1 MTPLERI
8 RRLAVML
15 AAGLVLCLP
24 GPALAQVRVWE
35 GTLELPTDEEGPPDV
50 NPPFDLFQGGRFNY
64 PYTLRED
71 ITGRQTTVRYKALYL
86 ENEHLKLIVLPELG
100 GHLYTCIDKANGA
113 EMFYANR
120 SIRKAR
126 IGYRG
131 AWAAYGVEFNF
142 PVSHNWVSMSPVD
155 YALASNP
162 DGSASIWV
170 GNVDRPYA
178 MQWRVEL
185 KLSPGR
191 SLLEQNV
198 ALYNRSALR
207 RRFYWWNNAAAR
219 VKDDSR
225 IEYPMRYTAAHGF
238 ADVDTWP
245 VDQKGVDLS
254 LVGNHLDGPVSRFS
268 HGSREAFMGVYHPW
282 SQAGVV
288 HYSSPEDAPTK
299 KIWSFGGDADGLD
312 WRRALSDDQSAYVE
326 IQAGL
331 FRNQETYG
339 FLEPQESIRFSEY
352 WLPVR
357 GTGGIT
363 RANPDAVIHL
373 ARNGAQDSAVVDLS
387 FAVNVTR
394 AVKGGTLRIKE
405 GDRVLHAQPFD
416 LTPAQ
421 VLNSQLRALPASGR
435 YALEILDASGHVLV
449 THTEDDWDF
458 LPDAEIK
465 TGPQPRQATP
475 PAEARSD
482 GDFVAAGDEQ
492 ERNGQLLA
500 AFENYR
506 QGLER
511 FPDSYGLLTAA
522 GRLALTLQR
531 PEQAASQLARAQAR
545 VSNDPE
551 VQYYLGLAQ
560 LALGHESAART
571 QWENAQILGPFR
583 PAARLELARLD
594 ARAGD
599 LAQAL
604 ARLQGALGEAPDA
617 VRLGGLEVALLRR
630 LGNTAEARA
639 RLGAWQ
645 RLDPTGNLL
654 RNEAAKLGPGDA
666 ELWVHLAGNPER
678 VLDVVEDYL
687 SLGFFDDA
695 LELLARRYPT
705 GAAVMAEA
713 GTLAPQDHPLIG
725 YYRGYCRERAG
736 ASGAADYQLASTLST
751 RYVFPSRA
759 STLPVLKAALASNPS
774 DATAHFLLGSLLL
787 SGGRSEEALAE
798 WQETRRLNP
807 RLPVLHRNLGLTL
820 LHARGDAQAA
830 LAMFLEGMAVDASN
844 RALYEGADEA
854 QSLLG
859 APVTERIQMLERYPD
874 KAALPPLLVQK
885 LALALAEAGRAEEA
899 EGLFAK
905 RYFPREENGTN
916 VRQVYLEVRLLHAQ
930 TLAGSGRADKAVS
943 ILQTL
948 EEPVT
953 GLDFTRDG
961 LSAFVE
967 GARVQHKIGEIYA
980 ACGRPA
986 DARDHWQRA
995 VKAEDWPYQKAVPAY
1010 LAVRQLGGADE
1021 ASARAELQA
1030 SLERSQDFLRGTA
1043 FPGIATYAQ
1052 GLHLRALGRES
1063 EAQERFR
1070 RVFLLPDKRLSHFL
1084 SRRALEAHDP
1094 L

>member
-1 MTPLERI
+1 M
-8 RRLAVML
+8 RRF
-15 AAGLVLCLP
+15 AAALVAALVLWWP
-24 GPALAQVRVWE
+24 RPALAQVKAWE
-35 GTLELPTDEEGPPDV
+35 GTLDLPSDEDGPPDV
-50 NPPFDLFQGGRFNY
+50 NPPFDLFQDGRFNY

-71 ITGRQTTVRYKALYL
+71 ITGRQAMVRYRALYL

-155 YALASNP
+155 YALSQNP

-185 KLSPGR
+185 RLSPGR

-198 ALYNRSALR
+198 ALYNRSAVR

-225 IEYPMRYTAAHGF
+225 IEYPMRYTASHGF
-238 ADVDTWP
+238 TDVDTWP
-245 VDQKGVDLS
+245 LDGKGVDLS

-268 HGSREAFMGVYHPW
+268 HGSRESFMGVYHPW

-299 KIWSFGGDADGLD
+299 KIWSFGGDADGID
-312 WRRALSDDQSAYVE
+312 WRRALSDDRSAYVE

-339 FLEPQESIRFSEY
+339 FLEPQASIRFSEY
-352 WLPVR
+352 WMPVR
-357 GTGGIT
+357 GTAGIT
-363 RANPDAVIHL
+363 RANPDAVVHL
-373 ARNGAQDSAVVDLS
+373 ARKGAEHVGLVDLS

-394 AVKGGTLRIKE
+394 TVSGGMLRIKD
-405 GDRVLHAQPFD
+405 GARVVHSERFD
-416 LTPAQ
+416 MTPAQ
-421 VLNSQLRALPASGR
+421 VLSHEKRGLPAKAQ
-435 YALEILDASGHVLV
+435 YTLEIVDAAGHVLL
-449 THTEDDWDF
+449 THTEGQWDF
-458 LPDAEIK
+458 VPDSEIQV
-465 TGPQPRQATP
+465 GPQPRRMS
-475 PAEARSD
+475 PAADARSD
-482 GDFVAAGDEQ
+482 GDFTAIGDEQ

-500 AFENYR
+500 ALETYR
-506 QGLER
+506 QGIER
-511 FPDSYGLLTAA
+511 FAESYSLLKAI
-522 GRLALTLQR
+522 GRLAVTLQR
-531 PEQAASQLARAQAR
+531 PEEAVTKLSHALER

-560 LALGHESAART
+560 AALGDENAART
-571 QWENAQILGPFR
+571 QWENAQILAPFR

-594 ARAGD
+594 ARSGHPKE
-599 LAQAL
+599 AL
-604 ARLQGALGEAPDA
+604 ARLRAALVEAPDA
-617 VRLGGLEVALLRR
+617 TRVGALEVALLRR
-630 LGNTAEARA
+630 LGNTTEAQE
-639 RLGAWQ
+639 RLGHWQ

-654 RNEAAKLGPGDA
+654 RNEATKLGREDP
-666 ELWVHLAGNPER
+666 ELWAHLAGDPER
-678 VLDVVEDYL
+678 VLDLVEDYMG
-687 SLGFFDDA
+687 LGFFDDA
-695 LELLARRYPT
+695 IELLARDYPT
-705 GAAVMAEA
+705 GAGVMAEA
-713 GTLAPQDHPLIG
+713 GTLAPQEHPLIA

-736 ASGAADYQLASTLST
+736 ASGQADYRAAAGLST

-759 STLPVLKAALASNPS
+759 STLPVLKAALAGDPD

-787 SGGRSEEALAE
+787 SAGRSEEAIAE
-798 WQETRRLNP
+798 WWQTRRLNP
-807 RLPVLHRNLGLTL
+807 RRPVLHRNLGLTL
-820 LHARGDAQAA
+820 LHARGDAKGA
-830 LAMFLEGMAVDASN
+830 LEMFLEGMSVDASN
-844 RALYEGADEA
+844 VALYEGADQA

-859 APVTERIQMLERYPD
+859 VPVAERIRMLERYPD
-874 KAALPPLLVQK
+874 RVALPPLLVQK

-899 EGLFAK
+899 EALFAN
-905 RYFPREENGTN
+905 RFFPREENGTN
-916 VRQVYLEVRLLHAQ
+916 VRQVYLEVRLRHAQ
-930 TLAGSGRADKAVS
+930 ALARSGRAAEAVA
-943 ILQTL
+943 ILEAL
-948 EEPVT
+948 EQPMP

-961 LSAFVE
+961 MAAFVG
-967 GARVQHKIGEIYA
+967 GARVQHAIGEIYA
-980 ACGRPA
+980 ACGRLTQ
-986 DARDHWQRA
+986 AREHWERSLTGQ
-995 VKAEDWPYQKAVPAY
+995 DWPYQKAVPAY
-1010 LAVRQLGGADE
+1010 LAALRLGSVDE
-1021 ASARAELQA
+1021 RAARRELET
-1030 SLERSQDFLRGTA
+1030 SLERSQDFLERGTA

-1052 GLHLRALGRES
+1052 GLHLRALGREA
-1063 EAQERFR
+1063 EAQQRFH

-1084 SRRALEAHDP
+1084 SRRALEGHDP

>member
-1 MTPLERI
+1 MTPLGRI
-8 RRLAVML
+8 RCF
-15 AAGLVLCLP
+15 AATLVAAFVLWWP
-24 GPALAQVRVWE
+24 QPALAEVKVWE

-71 ITGRQTTVRYKALYL
+71 ITGRQATVRYHALYL
-86 ENEHLKLIVLPELG
+86 ENEHLRLIVLPELG
-100 GHLYTCIDKANGA
+100 GHLYTCVDKANGA

-155 YALASNP
+155 YALSRDP

-191 SLLEQNV
+191 SVLEQHV
-198 ALYNRSALR
+198 ALYNRSAVR

-225 IEYPMRYTAAHGF
+225 IEYPMRYTASHGF
-238 ADVDTWP
+238 TDVDTWP
-245 VDQKGVDLS
+245 VDGKGVDLS

-282 SQAGVV
+282 SKAGVV

-299 KIWSFGGDADGLD
+299 KIWSFGGDPDGID
-312 WRRALSDDQSAYVE
+312 WRRALSDDRSAYVE

-339 FLEPQESIRFSEY
+339 FLEPQQSIRFSEY
-352 WLPVR
+352 WMPVR

-363 RANPDAVIHL
+363 RANPVAVIL
-373 ARNGAQDSAVVDLS
+373 FARTGAAGAATVDLS

-394 AVKGGTLRIKE
+394 AVPGGTLRIKD
-405 GDRVLHAQPFD
+405 GARVVHSQRFD

-421 VLNSQLRALPASGR
+421 VLRREMRGLPAKAQ
-435 YALEILDASGHVLV
+435 YTLEVLDAAGHVLV
-449 THTEDDWDF
+449 THTEDHWDF
-458 LPDAEIK
+458 VPDSEIK
-465 TGPQPRQATP
+465 TGPQARRGS
-475 PAEARSD
+475 PASDARSD
-482 GDFVAAGDEQ
+482 GDFAAAGDEQ

-500 AFENYR
+500 AFESYR
-506 QGLER
+506 QGLEC
-511 FPDSYGLLTAA
+511 FPESYGLLKAA
-522 GRLALTLQR
+522 GRLAFTLQR
-531 PEQAASQLARAQAR
+531 PEDAAVQLAHALGR

-560 LALGHESAART
+560 AALGNESAART
-571 QWENAQILGPFR
+571 QWENAQILAPFR

-594 ARAGD
+594 ARSGNFS
-599 LAQAL
+599 QAL
-604 ARLQGALGEAPDA
+604 ATLRGALAEAPDA
-617 VRLGGLEVALLRR
+617 ARLGGVEVALLRR
-630 LGNTAEARA
+630 LGNTTEAQQ
-639 RLGAWQ
+639 RLEAWR

-654 RNEAAKLGPGDA
+654 RNEAAKLGRGDPH
-666 ELWVHLAGNPER
+666 LWAHLAGDPER
-678 VLDVVEDYL
+678 VLDAAEDYM
-687 SLGFFDDA
+687 SLGLFDDA
-695 LELLARRYPT
+695 LELLARTYPT
-705 GAAVMAEA
+705 GAGVMAEA

-736 ASGAADYQLASTLST
+736 GSGQADYRAAAALST
-751 RYVFPSRA
+751 RYVFPNRA
-759 STLPVLKAALASNPS
+759 STFPVLKAALAADPS

-787 SGGRSEEALAE
+787 SGGRSEEAIAE
-798 WQETRRLNP
+798 WQQTRGLNP

-820 LHARGDAQAA
+820 LHARSDAKGA
-830 LAMFLEGMAVDASN
+830 LEMFLEGLSVDAAN

-859 APVTERIQMLERYPD
+859 APVSERIQMLERYPD
-874 KAALPPLLVQK
+874 RAALPPLLVQK

-899 EGLFAK
+899 EALFAN
-905 RYFPREENGTN
+905 RFFPREENGTN

-930 TLAGSGRADKAVS
+930 ALGRAGRADDAVA

-948 EEPVT
+948 EEAVP
-953 GLDFTRDG
+953 GLDVTRDG

-980 ACGRPA
+980 ACGRDA
-986 DARDHWQRA
+986 EARDHWQRSL
-995 VKAEDWPYQKAVPAY
+995 KAQDWPYQKVVPAH
-1010 LAVRQLGGADE
+1010 LAARRLGGADE
-1021 ASARAELQA
+1021 AAARSELEG

-1052 GLHLRALGRES
+1052 GLHLRALGREP